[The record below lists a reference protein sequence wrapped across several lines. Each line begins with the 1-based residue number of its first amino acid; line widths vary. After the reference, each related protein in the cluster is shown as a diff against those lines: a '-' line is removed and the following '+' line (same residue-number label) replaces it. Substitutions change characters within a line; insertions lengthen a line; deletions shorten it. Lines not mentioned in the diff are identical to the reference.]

1 MMKLTYV
8 FFAAHFLLG
17 RERHRTV
24 PSWLWG
30 LVEDLVAFENFPW
43 GTYVYNSTI
52 YWLGKVLRSRLGSR
66 SNKQNMKEKTPAKKQ
81 NLGINIYG
89 FPWSLMIWA
98 LEAIPSL
105 NGKCG
110 IRQGDGIP
118 RVCRWYCRKKP
129 TGLVNEFKDDLEV
142 LTTLTAL
149 EDEMKQDYYVSFDP
163 DQLVGPVLHKIDGF
177 GNDSEDDDME
187 KDVPVEDNAE
197 KDVSV
202 EDNEEKDV
210 PAEDDVDL
218 ADNVCNEYEDIEI
231 HEERQHRESKLKI
244 QHDHLDV
251 PRRRMEPVMV
261 ADHPTPPTVKH
272 KKHKKQED
280 LMSFISTKFDE
291 LREEIRCSEH
301 RTRHLIYDLRDDIHA
316 VLPGVQAAP
325 GSAEDNVEDYGED
338 TWSDINYKHFEDFM
352 HDAEKKADG
361 VGEIYDTTVE
371 SIVQPDD
378 QLREDM
384 YPIPN
389 IQVDNDTLSVEA
401 IEKHQFTHK
410 RLGDER
416 RIRRPSAACRTPY
429 ILLWRGKKGN
439 VTRRKNQIDNNSEN
453 CQASEMEFNKYMVEE
468 STVYRTCG
476 WTEHFTPHDL
486 HHILDPSKGIE
497 GMMNHGSWNWYR
509 KTVMQGT
516 VLFGHLAA
524 TLKREF
530 LSTGRDMDM
539 MLIRLSARIYGQ
551 RM

>member
-1 MMKLTYV
+1 
-8 FFAAHFLLG
+8 
-17 RERHRTV
+17 
-24 PSWLWG
+24 
-30 LVEDLVAFENFPW
+30 
-43 GTYVYNSTI
+43 
-52 YWLGKVLRSRLGSR
+52 
-66 SNKQNMKEKTPAKKQ
+66 
-81 NLGINIYG
+81 
-89 FPWSLMIWA
+89 
-98 LEAIPSL
+98 
-105 NGKCG
+105 
-110 IRQGDGIP
+110 
-118 RVCRWYCRKKP
+118 
-129 TGLVNEFKDDLEV
+129 
-142 LTTLTAL
+142 
-149 EDEMKQDYYVSFDP
+149 MKQDYYVSFDP

-197 KDVSV
+197 KDVFV

-439 VTRRKNQIDNNSEN
+439 VTHRKNQIDNNSEN
-453 CQASEMEFNKYMVEE
+453 CQASEMEFNKYLVEE